1 MDSNRSRVHP
11 FSCSLWL
18 HHKFG
23 PSQSLIFA
31 NIFAICM
38 DNFHKILIQW
48 IKTST
53 QKLYPRYCLSVS
65 CKRKTRKHIALKI
78 TLFFPLLLHRAWFP
92 VPLISFLLSHPS
104 CHGPVMAYETLI
116 SLFQQYGCECVV
128 SREGRCNRLV
138 GQTNQTGRQ
147 DLHIIRLSTQG
158 FPLSKVK
165 QNPALQSLLLFSN
178 QSNWTQITVSF
189 HFAGYAWKNKELSSH
204 WDVRASGG
212 LMEKWNDDRAM
223 KVNIKCNSCDFPF
236 KPFFDETW

>member
-1 MDSNRSRVHP
+1 M
-11 FSCSLWL
+11 
-18 HHKFG
+18 
-23 PSQSLIFA
+23 
-31 NIFAICM
+31 
-38 DNFHKILIQW
+38 
-48 IKTST
+48 
-53 QKLYPRYCLSVS
+53 
-65 CKRKTRKHIALKI
+65 
-78 TLFFPLLLHRAWFP
+78 
-92 VPLISFLLSHPS
+92 
-104 CHGPVMAYETLI
+104 
-116 SLFQQYGCECVV
+116 

-147 DLHIIRLSTQG
+147 DLHIIRLSTRG

-212 LMEKWNDDRAM
+212 LMEKWNDDIAM

-236 KPFFDETW
+236 KPFFFFWWNLIRNKTAYVIVSIGAHELFFGFLGLALKVDFKVLCLVQHRRERLCLGEKKKEEAQTVSAN